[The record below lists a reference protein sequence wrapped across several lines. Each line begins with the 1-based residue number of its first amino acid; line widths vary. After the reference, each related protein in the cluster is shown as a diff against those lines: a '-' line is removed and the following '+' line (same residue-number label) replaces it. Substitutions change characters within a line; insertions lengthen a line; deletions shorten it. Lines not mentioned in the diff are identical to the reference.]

1 MRIRLICLGV
11 LLCTAALAQPATAQV
26 QPAGTGEPLFTNTA
40 QNTQFF
46 EWPAQ
51 GAGIDAYQVQYRY
64 YANNAETASPTVGY
78 GTGAGTAWANWS
90 GVANLQHGAQY
101 GICAQGRYSFTNDSL
116 FYPDGPNSCSMGTML
131 GRRAYT
137 TIDRSKPS
145 AAITLAGGAAFTRDA
160 KVALKVDFSDDVAG
174 PFPANFVCFQYGG
187 GPTGLCDNAQ
197 GFIYGYNA
205 PCSVPAGGGKSTS
218 FTCTAD
224 YGSGGSPAPDGP
236 LWACVRAAD
245 AAIPDNPSSSNQ
257 SASADKANLSD
268 PACDGVVLDRT
279 APTASIAASATA
291 VKVGDHVTF
300 QAQATD
306 ATSGV
311 GGQSAWTWG
320 DNTAGGSGA
329 SATHTFT
336 QAGTYAVK
344 LSVADNAG
352 NEGTATKTITVSAP
366 SDGGTTPPGGGTT
379 TPGGGTTTPGGGTT
393 TGGDTTTTGGGTT
406 TPGGGTTTPGG
417 GTTTPG
423 DDGADDDED
432 APVATIALSAPRK
445 LAAAKARAIRVALTA
460 SASGKV
466 QLALVRAG
474 RIVSRGGTAVVAGTS
489 AYKLKL
495 PRGVKAGRY
504 TIKATYTT
512 ASGAKTASRAIT
524 LTGKA
529 GAKRASLAS
538 RPGSTVGSGPVAM
551 PDGTFHGRK
560 PARTFDV
567 R

>member
-1 MRIRLICLGV
+1 MASLGQSRPMRIRLICLGV
-11 LLCTAALAQPATAQV
+11 LVCAAALAQPAAAQV
-26 QPAGTGEPLFTNTA
+26 QPAGTGEPLFTNSA

-46 EWPAQ
+46 EWPASS
-51 GAGIDAYQVQYRY
+51 GADAYRVQYRY
-64 YANNAETASPTVGY
+64 YANNAELASPTVNY
-78 GTGAGTAWANWS
+78 GTGAGASWANWS
-90 GVANLQHGAQY
+90 GVANLQHGGQY
-101 GICAQGRYSFTNDSL
+101 GICAQGAYSFPDDSL
-116 FYPDGPNSCSMGTML
+116 FFPDGPNSCSAGTLL

-145 AAITLAGGAAFTRDA
+145 AAMTLAGGAAYTRDA

-187 GPTGLCDNAQ
+187 GPTGLCDSGK

-205 PCSVPAGGGKSTS
+205 PCSVPASAGKSTS

-279 APTASIAASATA
+279 APAASITASATE
-291 VKVGDHVTF
+291 VKAGDLVTF

-311 GGQSAWTWG
+311 GPQSAWTWG
-320 DNTAGGSGA
+320 DNTTGGSGA
-329 SATHTFT
+329 SAAHTFT

-344 LSVADNAG
+344 LTVADNAG
-352 NEGTATKTITVSAP
+352 NEGTATKTVTVS
-366 SDGGTTPPGGGTT
+366 PPGGGGTT
-379 TPGGGTTTPGGGTT
+379 TQ
-393 TGGDTTTTGGGTT
+393 GGGTT

-417 GTTTPG
+417 GTTTP
-423 DDGADDDED
+423 DDVVGDDDED
-432 APVATIALSAPRK
+432 APRATIAVSAPRK
-445 LAAAKARAIRVALTA
+445 LAAAKARTISVALTA
-460 SASGKV
+460 SASGRV
-466 QLALVRAG
+466 QLALVRGG
-474 RIVSRGGTAVVAGTS
+474 RIVARGGTSVVAGTS

-495 PRGVKAGRY
+495 PKRTKAGRY
-504 TIKATYTT
+504 TIKVTYTT
-512 ASGAKTASRAIT
+512 ASGAARTASRAIT

-529 GAKRASLAS
+529 RAKRASLAA
-538 RPGSTVGSGPVAM
+538 RPGSAVGRGPVGM
-551 PDGTFHGRK
+551 PDGTFHGRR
-560 PARTFDV
+560 PARTFAV

>member
-1 MRIRLICLGV
+1 
-11 LLCTAALAQPATAQV
+11 
-26 QPAGTGEPLFTNTA
+26 
-40 QNTQFF
+40 
-46 EWPAQ
+46 
-51 GAGIDAYQVQYRY
+51 
-64 YANNAETASPTVGY
+64 
-78 GTGAGTAWANWS
+78 
-90 GVANLQHGAQY
+90 
-101 GICAQGRYSFTNDSL
+101 
-116 FYPDGPNSCSMGTML
+116 MGTML
-131 GRRAYT
+131 GRRAHT

-145 AAITLAGGAAFTRDA
+145 AAIALAGGATYTRDA

-187 GPTGLCDNAQ
+187 GPTGLCDNAK
-197 GFIYGYNA
+197 GFVYGYNA
-205 PCSVPAGGGKSTS
+205 PCSVPAGGGRSTS

-245 AAIPDNPSSSNQ
+245 AAIPDNPSSTNQ

-279 APTASIAASATA
+279 APAVSIAASATA
-291 VKVGDHVTF
+291 VEVGDLVTF
-300 QAQATD
+300 QSQATD

-311 GGQSAWTWG
+311 GAQSAWTWG

-336 QAGTYAVK
+336 QAGHYEVK
-344 LSVADNAG
+344 LTVADNAG

-366 SDGGTTPPGGGTT
+366 RDGGTTP
-379 TPGGGTTTPGGGTT
+379 
-393 TGGDTTTTGGGTT
+393 GGGTT

-423 DDGADDDED
+423 GGTTTPGGDVA
-432 APVATIALSAPRK
+432 APAATIALSAPRK
-445 LAAAKARAIRVALTA
+445 LAAAKARTIRVALTT
-460 SASGKV
+460 SAAGKV

-474 RIVSRGGTAVVAGTS
+474 RIVSRGGTAVAAGTS
-489 AYKLKL
+489 AYELKL
-495 PRGVKAGRY
+495 PKGVKAGRY
-504 TIKATYTT
+504 TIKAIYTT
-512 ASGAKTASRAIT
+512 VTGAARTAGRAIT

-529 GAKRASLAS
+529 RAKRASLAP
-538 RPGSTVGSGPVAM
+538 RPGSTVEGGPVAM

-560 PARTFDV
+560 PARTFAV

>member
-11 LLCTAALAQPATAQV
+11 LLCTAALAQPAVAQV
-26 QPAGTGEPLFTNTA
+26 QPAGTGEPLFTNSA

-51 GAGIDAYQVQYRY
+51 GAGIDAYQVQFRY
-64 YANNAETASPTVGY
+64 YANNAETASPTVNY

-90 GVANLQHGAQY
+90 GVAALQHGAQY

-116 FYPDGPNSCSMGTML
+116 FYPDGPNSCSMGTAL

-137 TIDRSKPS
+137 TIDRSKPA
-145 AAITLAGGAAFTRDA
+145 AAITLAGGAAYTRDA
-160 KVALKVDFSDDVAG
+160 NVGLKVDFSDDVAG

-187 GPTGLCDNAQ
+187 GPAGLCDNAK
-197 GFIYGYNA
+197 GVIYGYNA

-218 FTCTAD
+218 FNCTAD
-224 YGSGGSPAPDGP
+224 YGSGASPAPDGP

-279 APTASIAASATA
+279 APAASITASSTA
-291 VKVGDHVTF
+291 VKVGDLVTF
-300 QAQATD
+300 QSQATD
-306 ATSGV
+306 AISGV
-311 GGQSAWTWG
+311 SAQSAWTWG

-336 QAGTYAVK
+336 QAGTYEVK
-344 LSVADNAG
+344 LAVADNAG
-352 NEGTATKTITVSAP
+352 NQGTATKTITVSAL
-366 SDGGTTPPGGGTT
+366 SGGGT
-379 TPGGGTTTPGGGTT
+379 TPGGGTTTP
-393 TGGDTTTTGGGTT
+393 GGGTT

-423 DDGADDDED
+423 DDGGDDDAD

-445 LAAAKARAIRVALTA
+445 LAAANARTIRVALTA

-466 QLALVRAG
+466 QLALVRGG
-474 RIVSRGGTAVVAGTS
+474 RVVSRGGAAVVAGTS
-489 AYKLKL
+489 AHKLKL
-495 PRGVKAGRY
+495 PKGIKAGRY
-504 TIKATYTT
+504 TIKVTYTT
-512 ASGAKTASRAIT
+512 ASGAAKTASRVIT
-524 LTGKA
+524 LSGKA
-529 GAKRASLAS
+529 RAKGASLAS
-538 RPGSTVGSGPVAM
+538 RPGSTVGSGPVGM
-551 PDGTFHGRK
+551 PDGTFHGRR
-560 PARTFDV
+560 PARTFAV